1 MKEWQRWE
9 RMAQDFERVDDP
21 GRAAESLSM
30 ALELLPPGHHDE
42 KAQMLERLERLRTVS
57 VERGGGRV
65 GRGPPPEVVHG
76 AQVGGEATRGGGS
89 GPAGKGGAVEGVDGP
104 AGEMVGGEMEGGEDG
119 SVMDGD
125 GLLVGEVESL
135 EPERVRESVLELAR
149 GICSAPGGAE
159 EAAIVARVAT
169 DLDTDEEVVTEAVDD
184 LVDDGLLFRPREG
197 RLMVDGV
204 VEEADLEEAVLGVVA
219 ELSTGSRGAS
229 RRAIVDTLVARGL
242 PRGDVEEAVTDIEE
256 SGRIE
261 DDGHGQVRSV
271 MCGGL
276 AGEAH
281 VQVLSAVR
289 AGDTGSGVLRGAVVR
304 DLEGR
309 GWEVQE
315 VEEAID
321 ELEEAGEIDIS
332 GNLLRAVGATPA
344 EESARD
350 RVLAVVEA
358 LASSGGGAVHPS
370 DVIRRAGAE
379 GVDPKRAHEAIDE
392 LVDAGELSRDRQGH
406 LRVEAPVSGASV
418 PRSTMLALVRRLQ
431 RGHQGASRAE
441 VLSSACAEGLS
452 EDEADEALE
461 ALLDDGML
469 HEHGGFLRPG

>member
-42 KAQMLERLERLRTVS
+42 KALMLERLERLRTIS

-65 GRGPPPEVVHG
+65 GRGPPPRVVHG
-76 AQVGGEATRGGGS
+76 APVGHEV
-89 GPAGKGGAVEGVDGP
+89 AGKGDGSA
-104 AGEMVGGEMEGGEDG
+104 AGVGGAGKAGHGHDAEAGTDG
-119 SVMDGD
+119 DAAGTDGD
-125 GLLVGEVESL
+125 GLPAGGVVSL
-135 EPERVRESVLELAR
+135 EPERAREAVMELAR
-149 GICSAPGGAE
+149 GMCSTPGGAE
-159 EAAIVARVAT
+159 EAAVVARVAA
-169 DLDTDEEVVTEAVDD
+169 DLDADEEAVAGAVED
-184 LVDDGLLFRPREG
+184 LVDEGLLFRPSGG
-197 RLMVDGV
+197 RIMVDGV
-204 VEEADLEEAVLGVVA
+204 LEEADLEEAVLGTVA
-219 ELSTGSRGAS
+219 ELSTGGRGAS
-229 RRAIVDTLVARGL
+229 RKAIVDTLVARGL
-242 PRGDVEEAVTDIEE
+242 PREDVEEAVTDVEE

-261 DDGHGQVRSV
+261 DDGRGQVRSV
-271 MCGGL
+271 MGASG

-281 VQVLSAVR
+281 AQVLSAVR
-289 AGDTGSGVLRGAVVR
+289 AGDDGKGILRGAVVR

-321 ELEEAGEIDIS
+321 ELEEAGQIDIS
-332 GNLLRAVGATPA
+332 GNVLKAAVGAAPS
-344 EESARD
+344 EVGARE

-358 LASSGGGAVHPS
+358 LAVAGGGAVHPS
-370 DVIRRAGAE
+370 EVIRRAGAE
-379 GVDPKRAHEAIDE
+379 GVDPKRAHEAMDD

-406 LRVEAPVSGASV
+406 LRVEAPAGATGV
-418 PRSTMLALVRRLQ
+418 PRSAMLALVRRLQ

-441 VLSSACAEGLS
+441 VMASAGAEGLS
-452 EDEADEALE
+452 EDEAEEALDG
-461 ALLDDGML
+461 LVDDGLL

>member
-42 KAQMLERLERLRTVS
+42 KALMLERLERLRTVS

-65 GRGPPPEVVHG
+65 GRGPAPGVVHG
-76 AQVGGEATRGGGS
+76 VPVGGQASRGEGAGTH
-89 GPAGKGGAVEGVDGP
+89 GAEGAGKRADGP
-104 AGEMVGGEMEGGEDG
+104 SGEVKDGEAEDG
-119 SVMDGD
+119 GD
-125 GLLVGEVESL
+125 GAGPDDDGLPSGEVASL
-135 EPERVRESVLELAR
+135 EPERARESVLELAR
-149 GICSAPGGAE
+149 GMCSAPGGAE
-159 EAAIVARVAT
+159 ESAIVARVAA
-169 DLDTDEEVVTEAVDD
+169 DLDTDEEVVAEAVDD

-197 RLMVDGV
+197 HLMVDGV
-204 VEEADLEEAVLGVVA
+204 VEEADLEEAVLGVVV
-219 ELSTGSRGAS
+219 ELSTGGRGAS
-229 RRAIVDTLVARGL
+229 RSAIVDTLVARGL
-242 PRGDVEEAVTDIEE
+242 PREEVEEAFTEVEE

-261 DDGHGQVRSV
+261 DDGHGQVRST
-271 MCGGL
+271 MAGGV
-276 AGEAH
+276 ATEAH

-289 AGDTGSGVLRGAVVR
+289 AGDTGRGVLRGAVVR

-321 ELEEAGEIDIS
+321 ELEEAGEVDIS
-332 GNLLRAVGATPA
+332 GNLLRAVGAAPA
-344 EESARD
+344 EESPQEH
-350 RVLAVVEA
+350 VLAVVEA
-358 LASSGGGAVHPS
+358 LASSGGGVVHPS

-379 GVDPKRAHEAIDE
+379 GIDPKRAHEAIDE
-392 LVDAGELSRDRQGH
+392 LIDAGELSRDRQGH
-406 LRVEAPVSGASV
+406 LRVEAPPSGAGI
-418 PRSTMLALVRRLQ
+418 PRSAMLALVKRLQ

-441 VLSSACAEGLS
+441 VLASAGAEGLS

-461 ALLDDGML
+461 GLLDDGLL

>member
-1 MKEWQRWE
+1 
-9 RMAQDFERVDDP
+9 
-21 GRAAESLSM
+21 
-30 ALELLPPGHHDE
+30 
-42 KAQMLERLERLRTVS
+42 
-57 VERGGGRV
+57 
-65 GRGPPPEVVHG
+65 VHG
-76 AQVGGEATRGGGS
+76 VPVGGEATRGGDSGAPKEGKTGKGADGPGS
-89 GPAGKGGAVEGVDGP
+89 GT
-104 AGEMVGGEMEGGEDG
+104 EGGG
-119 SVMDGD
+119 QGAGVDGD
-125 GLLVGEVESL
+125 GLPAGEVASL
-135 EPERVRESVLELAR
+135 EPERARESVLELAR
-149 GICSAPGGAE
+149 GMCSTPGGAE
-159 EAAIVARVAT
+159 EAAIVARVAA
-169 DLDTDEEVVTEAVDD
+169 DLDVDEEVVAEAVED
-184 LVDDGLLFRPREG
+184 LVNEGALFRPGEG

-204 VEEADLEEAVLGVVA
+204 VEAADLEEAVLGIVA
-219 ELSTGSRGAS
+219 ELSTGGRGTS
-229 RRAIVDTLVARGL
+229 RRAIVDALVARGL
-242 PRGDVEEAVTDIEE
+242 SREDVDEAVTDVEE

-261 DDGHGQVRSV
+261 DDGHGQVRPV
-271 MCGGL
+271 MGGGV

-289 AGDTGSGVLRGAVVR
+289 AGDPSRGVLRGAVVR

-332 GNLLRAVGATPA
+332 GNLLKAVGAAPA
-344 EESARD
+344 EESTRE

-392 LVDAGELSRDRQGH
+392 LVDAGEVSRDRQGH
-406 LRVEAPVSGASV
+406 LRVEAPVTGAGV
-418 PRSTMLALVRRLQ
+418 PRSMILALVKGLQ

-441 VLSSACAEGLS
+441 VMASAGADGLS
-452 EDEADEALE
+452 EDVAEEAIEGLLE
-461 ALLDDGML
+461 DGQL

>member
-30 ALELLPPGHHDE
+30 ALELLPPGHHDD
-42 KAQMLERLERLRTVS
+42 KAMMLDRLERLRTVS

-65 GRGPPPEVVHG
+65 GMGPPPGFVHG
-76 AQVGGEATRGGGS
+76 VPVGGEAIRGGDSSAPAVGGTGKGIDGS
-89 GPAGKGGAVEGVDGP
+89 GGEVDGGEGGAGDEGDGPP
-104 AGEMVGGEMEGGEDG
+104 AGEAA
-119 SVMDGD
+119 
-125 GLLVGEVESL
+125 SL

-149 GICSAPGGAE
+149 GMCSTPGGIE
-159 EAAIVARVAT
+159 EAAIVARVAA
-169 DLDTDEEVVTEAVDD
+169 DLDADEEVVAGSVED
-184 LVDDGLLFRPREG
+184 LVDEGLLFRPREG

-219 ELSTGSRGAS
+219 ELSTGGRGAS
-229 RRAIVDTLVARGL
+229 RRAIVDALVARGL
-242 PRGDVEEAVTDIEE
+242 TREDVEEAVTDVEE

-271 MCGGL
+271 MGGGV

-289 AGDTGSGVLRGAVVR
+289 AGDTGGGVLRGAVVR

-332 GNLLRAVGATPA
+332 GNLLRAVGAAPA
-344 EESARD
+344 EESARE

-358 LASSGGGAVHPS
+358 LARSGGGSVHPS

-379 GVDPKRAHEAIDE
+379 GVEPKRAHEAIDG
-392 LVDAGELSRDRQGH
+392 LVDAGELSRDRQGR
-406 LRVEAPVSGASV
+406 LRVEAAPSGAGV
-418 PRSTMLALVRRLQ
+418 PRSAMMLALVKRLQ

-441 VLSSACAEGLS
+441 VLASAGAEGLS
-452 EDEADEALE
+452 EDEAEEALE
-461 ALLDDGML
+461 GLLDDGLL